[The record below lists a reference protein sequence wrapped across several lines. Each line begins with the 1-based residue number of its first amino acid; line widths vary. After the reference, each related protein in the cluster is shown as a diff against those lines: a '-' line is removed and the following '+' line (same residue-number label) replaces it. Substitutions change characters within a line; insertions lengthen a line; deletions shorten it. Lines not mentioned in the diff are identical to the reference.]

1 MPDAAIDIRALIAT
15 IEPLRGAKI
24 IRELS
29 GGPASDSWL
38 LEAGEKRFV
47 ARLDRPAA
55 RSLGLDRQAET
66 RVLQTVAT
74 AGIGPELVW
83 ADEEN
88 GILVCNY
95 IEGEALQ
102 SDDIHKPALLK
113 ELARTLKKLHQLPPV
128 GPPFE
133 PGAAAQRYANK
144 IDTSAASAMAEC
156 AGKLAAR
163 LYADTVRP
171 ALCHNDPVHTNII
184 HHGQLWLIDWEYAA
198 VGDPY
203 FDLAVVVQHH
213 QLSAARKEVFLQ
225 AYFSSLQPEQLDRLD
240 AFCTLYDQLAG
251 LWYLSLAAR
260 FRPGSAFSEES
271 DRVMSRLSDSG
282 LA

>member
-1 MPDAAIDIRALIAT
+1 MPESTTDIRALVAD
-15 IEPLRGAKI
+15 IEPLRGAQI
-24 IRELS
+24 VRELS

-38 LEAGEKRFV
+38 LEAVGKRFV

-66 RVLQTVAT
+66 KVLRTVAA

-83 ADEEN
+83 ADPGN
-88 GILVCNY
+88 GILVCKY
-95 IEGEALQ
+95 VEGEALQ
-102 SDDIHKPALLK
+102 SKDIHNPALLK
-113 ELARTLKKLHQLPPV
+113 ELARTLRKLHQLPPV

-133 PGAAAQRYANK
+133 PGAAAQRYANE
-144 IDTSAASAMAEC
+144 IGTSAASALAEF
-156 AGKLAAR
+156 AVNLATR
-163 LYADTVRP
+163 LYADTVHP
-171 ALCHNDPVHTNII
+171 ALCHNDPVYTNII

-213 QLSAARKEVFLQ
+213 QLSAALTEVFLK
-225 AYFSSLQPEQLDRLD
+225 AYFGNLQPGQFERLE

-251 LWYLSLAAR
+251 LWYLSMAAE
-260 FRPGSAFSEES
+260 FRPDSTFSEES
-271 DRVMSRLSDSG
+271 HRVMSRLSDSG

>member
-1 MPDAAIDIRALIAT
+1 MPESATDIRALIAAV
-15 IEPLRGAKI
+15 EPLRGAQI
-24 IRELS
+24 IRELC

-38 LEAGEKRFV
+38 LEADGKRFV

-66 RVLQTVAT
+66 RVLQTVAA

-83 ADEEN
+83 AEPGN

-95 IEGEALQ
+95 IEGDALQ
-102 SDDIHKPALLK
+102 SEDLHNPALLK
-113 ELARTLKKLHQLPPV
+113 RLAWTLRMLHQLPPA
-128 GPPFE
+128 GRPFE
-133 PGAAAQRYANK
+133 PGAAAQRYA
-144 IDTSAASAMAEC
+144 TETGTGAASAMAEC

-163 LYADTVRP
+163 LFADTARP

-213 QLSAARKEVFLQ
+213 QLSAALTEVFLQ
-225 AYFSSLQPEQLDRLD
+225 AYFGNLQAEQFERLE

-251 LWYLSLAAR
+251 LWYLSMAAK
-260 FRPGSAFSEES
+260 FGADSTFGEES
-271 DRVMSRLSDSG
+271 ERVMSRLSNSG